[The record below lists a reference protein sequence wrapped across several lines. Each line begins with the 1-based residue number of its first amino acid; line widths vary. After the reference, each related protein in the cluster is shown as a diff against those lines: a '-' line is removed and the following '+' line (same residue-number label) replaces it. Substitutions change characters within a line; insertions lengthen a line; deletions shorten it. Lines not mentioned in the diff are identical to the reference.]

1 MSDDSKRKK
10 KPIHS
15 NNMKLFVPAM
25 LAAVV
30 FSSSPAIAAEVDVY
44 LLGGQSNMGGQGAIS
59 DLTEPQKQFSNK
71 VYFWNGKE
79 FEMLVVGK
87 TMTVNR
93 PELFGLELSF
103 AHEMAKRAGPIYL
116 VKFSVGGMPL
126 HHGWDRNTWK
136 GGDPAPGRVNFHPG
150 TAPEDPAQ
158 GKLYREMI
166 QSFREALADLEKQGH
181 TPRVR
186 AFLWMQGEQ
195 DSKHEVS
202 ATTYAKSLAL
212 LFQRVK
218 IDVGAPGMKLVYGQ
232 VLPYEKAQPRF
243 THRNE
248 IRAQMA
254 AADGRSGKP
263 ESIADAFMVTT
274 EDCSLKKDT
283 VHYDSAGYWRLGQKF
298 AEAMLGSAP

>member
-1 MSDDSKRKK
+1 MNSLILKT
-10 KPIHS
+10 
-15 NNMKLFVPAM
+15 F
-25 LAAVV
+25 AVV
-30 FSSSPAIAAEVDVY
+30 ILICAPAIAGEVDVY
-44 LLGGQSNMGGQGAIS
+44 LLGGQSNMEGQGDIA
-59 DLTEPQKQFSNK
+59 DLTEEQKQFSNEI
-71 VYFWNGKE
+71 YFWNGKE
-79 FEMLVVGK
+79 FEALIVGK
-87 TMTVNR
+87 TMTSNR
-93 PELFGLELSF
+93 PERFGLELSF
-103 AHEMAKRAGPIYL
+103 AQKMSKGGGPVYL
-116 VKFSVGGMPL
+116 VKYSASGMPL
-126 HHGWDRNTWK
+126 HHGWDRNTWI

-150 TAPEDPAQ
+150 TAAEDPAQ
-158 GKLYREMI
+158 GKLYRDMI
-166 QSFREALADLEKQGH
+166 QRFRAALADLEKQGH

-218 IDVGAPGMKLVYGQ
+218 TDVGAPGMKLVYGQ
-232 VLPYEKAQPRF
+232 VLPYEEALPRF

-254 AADGRSGKP
+254 AADAHSGKP
-263 ESIADAFMVTT
+263 ESIADAFMVST

-283 VHYDSAGYWRLGQKF
+283 VHHDSAGYWRLGQKF

>member
-1 MSDDSKRKK
+1 MK
-10 KPIHS
+10 HS
-15 NNMKLFVPAM
+15 ILS
-25 LAAVV
+25 LLITVV
-30 FSSSPAIAAEVDVY
+30 LGGLPAIAAEVDVY
-44 LLGGQSNMGGQGAIS
+44 LLGGQSNMEGQGAIT
-59 DLTEPQKQFSNK
+59 DLFVAQKQFANEVS
-71 VYFWNGKE
+71 FWNGGQ
-79 FEMLVVGK
+79 FEPLVVGK
-87 TMTVNR
+87 TPTSNR
-93 PELFGLELSF
+93 PERFGLELSF
-103 AHEMAKRAGPIYL
+103 AHEMAKRGRPIYL
-116 VKFSVGGMPL
+116 VKFSASGMPL

-150 TAPEDPAQ
+150 TAAGAPAQ
-158 GKLYREMI
+158 GKLYRDMI
-166 QSFREALADLEKQGH
+166 QRFRAALADLEKQGH
-181 TPRVR
+181 TPCVR

-283 VHYDSAGYWRLGQKF
+283 VHHDSAGYWRLGEKF
-298 AEAMLGSAP
+298 AEALLRSAP